1 MGSLAQGR
9 GDRRDGGACPAHLDA
24 GIGARGRRSRQRPP
38 RPVGRRGAMAAC
50 GADAHDSR
58 ADARRARRGA
68 RGRRRRR
75 LDRRHARV
83 RRRRRRLAGLGRRVD
98 VALEQRA
105 EEGRSLAFDTPPLT
119 ERVEI
124 LGFPRA
130 RLAVSADQPQALLA
144 VRLCDVAPDGSST
157 LVTRGVL
164 NLTHRESHET
174 PNPSSPARSSP
185 SRSSSTRSRT
195 PFRPATASGSPS
207 RRPTGRGLGRRPPWR
222 S

>member
-9 GDRRDGGACPAHLDA
+9 ADGRDGEPALRAWMQESVRADSDPAATAQAA
-24 GIGARGRRSRQRPP
+24 GSP
-38 RPVGRRGAMAAC
+38 RPNGRPRSGRPRL
-50 GADAHDSR
+50 SR
-58 ADARRARRGA
+58 CARRARRGA
-68 RGRRRRR
+68 RGRRR
-75 LDRRHARV
+75 AV
-83 RRRRRRLAGLGRRVD
+83 SIAGTLECGVDAGDWLGFGRRVD

-105 EEGRSLAFDTPPLT
+105 EDGRSLVFDTPPLA

-124 LGFPRA
+124 LGIPRA

-174 PNPSSPARSSP
+174 PAARP
-185 SRSSSTRSRT
+185 GEIVAVR
-195 PFRPATASGSPS
+195 
-207 RRPTGRGLGRRPPWR
+207 
-222 S
+222 